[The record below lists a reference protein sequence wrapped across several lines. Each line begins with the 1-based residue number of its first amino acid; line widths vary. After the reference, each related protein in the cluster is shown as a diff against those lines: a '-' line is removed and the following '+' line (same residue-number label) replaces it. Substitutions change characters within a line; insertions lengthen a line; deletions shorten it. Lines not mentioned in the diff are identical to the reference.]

1 MLKNVAGNS
10 IFAPKCWKYTFQGA
24 CNLFLP
30 HRYSFEIQTLTQFD
44 RF

>member
-1 MLKNVAGNS
+1 MLKNVTSNS
-10 IFAPKCWKYTFQGA
+10 IFAPKCQIYTFQGA

-30 HRYSFEIQTLTQFD
+30 HRYFLEIQTLTQLD